1 MNELVDG
8 SGQNTDPDAELI
20 TLLLTPEGRADPYP
34 HYARIRE
41 STPLFRSATGNWIV
55 TRYAE
60 CQQVL
65 RAPQFGKA
73 SGRDELS
80 QARLDRVGRWGLD
93 PDETRALFEFFE
105 PRQSML
111 TLNPPDHTRLRSLVA
126 RAFTPNTVEALRTH
140 VASLCDGLLDSMA
153 ERGEDDETVDV
164 MTELA
169 FPLSVAVIGEL
180 LGVPAD
186 DRQQFQDLV
195 RATTVILEPMAS
207 VEQMQGA
214 REARVAMEQYFGEL
228 IAERRRRPAGDLLS
242 ELIAVSDG
250 SDRLT
255 EDEVVTTAILLF
267 AAGFETTT
275 NLIGNGLLA
284 LLRHPDQLERVR
296 SLVRDVRGMQRA
308 VEELLRWDSP
318 VQLDGRMTF
327 EEVELAGHRIDAGQV
342 VMTLLGAANRDP
354 RRFSE
359 PERFD
364 VGRDEGPPM
373 SFGSGIHYCLGAALA
388 RMEGQVCFG
397 RLFERFDRIEL
408 RAPDVAYRD
417 RITLRGLAA
426 LPVGLSVT

>member
-1 MNELVDG
+1 
-8 SGQNTDPDAELI
+8 
-20 TLLLTPEGRADPYP
+20 
-34 HYARIRE
+34 
-41 STPLFRSATGNWIV
+41 
-55 TRYAE
+55 
-60 CQQVL
+60 
-65 RAPQFGKA
+65 
-73 SGRDELS
+73 
-80 QARLDRVGRWGLD
+80 
-93 PDETRALFEFFE
+93 
-105 PRQSML
+105 
-111 TLNPPDHTRLRSLVA
+111 
-126 RAFTPNTVEALRTH
+126 
-140 VASLCDGLLDSMA
+140 MA
-153 ERGEDDETVDV
+153 ERGEDDETVNV

-169 FPLSVAVIGEL
+169 FPLPVAVIGEL